1 MTPTDTALPAVAAA
15 PRVELDVRPIL
26 REGGEPF
33 SIIMRAA
40 GEVPAGHV
48 LVLRATFRPVPLFAV
63 LGAKGWGH
71 AVESGAGDDWT
82 VLFYR
87 RADFR

>member
-1 MTPTDTALPAVAAA
+1 MPAPDPEAPSAVAAA
-15 PRVELDVRPIL
+15 PRVELDVRPVL

-33 SIIMRAA
+33 SLTMRTAA
-40 GEVPAGHV
+40 EVPRGHV
-48 LVLRATFRPVPLFAV
+48 LALRATFRPVPLFAV

-71 AVESGAGDDWT
+71 AASGAGDDWT